1 MLAKMADSLIQV
13 SNEIY
18 NTVGVANKKQK
29 NKVFARAEHNVE
41 VLLKV
46 GQVRRACETIVCW
59 SSHSVLWWIK
69 GK

>member
-1 MLAKMADSLIQV
+1 MADSRMQV

-18 NTVGVANKKQK
+18 NTVGVANKKEK
-29 NKVFARAEHNVE
+29 NKVFACAEHSME

-46 GQVRRACETIVCW
+46 GRVRRACETVVCW
-59 SSHSVLWWIK
+59 SSHSVLWWIE